1 MPRNRL
7 ILATLAFVL
16 VAAACGGGDDSTS
29 SSSGD
34 DNLPETF
41 TTSDS
46 GPEGSP
52 EVSSGADTTTDGEQM
67 DSTAPDPTSETAP
80 LDSPS
85 GTEPQDSIQP
95 EASSQPV
102 VRLGSR
108 FGWCADVQA
117 IWDAHDEALA
127 VVRVLEDAL
136 QEAQAA
142 FDAAT
147 DDLDRAEIRGVLDN
161 AAASHTNAQDAFD
174 AARGRA
180 TRYLAEARKISNRE
194 RMPEAQANAVRGD
207 ETLQIAV
214 DRAWAALLDADS
226 QLAALSAAV
235 PVGTSGDVPAPPRR
249 FTPTE
254 ILAELRDGS
263 PRLINGAAQ
272 EAAREVYSQADR
284 TLIAEALLATAL
296 EIAGGLGLTWN
307 TNPILHLTGGSVLAA
322 FDAPAYEAARS
333 ADPTAPPMLID
344 SAEIYVRS
352 ISNTLVFFENFGG
365 VSIETA
371 IEFVMG
377 ENGQEIEVPTYYQY
391 LIGEWPVDA
400 GEIALSGY
408 NERQRA
414 VYDAL
419 PVALELAREATAA
432 LQAAEEAERAR
443 LKEAEQALQDAL
455 EALATGSDAY
465 TTFKRSF
472 EESCQ

>member
-1 MPRNRL
+1 MDFNAGSSVGRRWAELLAASGQLHGRHWAGSHGRRHTTIDDPRQDA
-7 ILATLAFVL
+7 ATPDPA
-16 VAAACGGGDDSTS
+16 
-29 SSSGD
+29 
-34 DNLPETF
+34 
-41 TTSDS
+41 SDVD
-46 GPEGSP
+46 PL
-52 EVSSGADTTTDGEQM
+52 
-67 DSTAPDPTSETAP
+67 DPTSA
-80 LDSPS
+80 
-85 GTEPQDSIQP
+85 TEPQDSIQP

-127 VVRVLEDAL
+127 VVRVLGDAL
-136 QEAQAA
+136 QEVQSA

-161 AAASHTNAQDAFD
+161 AAASHTNAQDALD

-207 ETLQIAV
+207 ETFQIAV

-235 PVGTSGDVPAPPRR
+235 PVRTSGDVPVPPRR

-333 ADPTAPPMLID
+333 ADPSAPLMLID

-371 IEFVMG
+371 IESVMG

-419 PVALELAREATAA
+419 PAALELAQEATAA
-432 LQAAEEAERAR
+432 LAAAEQAERTR
-443 LKEAEQALQDAL
+443 QKEAEQALQDAL

>member
-108 FGWCADVQA
+108 FGWCSNVEGVWTHYEQTLATLQA
-117 IWDAHDEALA
+117 VEAEYDAVLGAYEAVTDE
-127 VVRVLEDAL
+127 
-136 QEAQAA
+136 
-142 FDAAT
+142 
-147 DDLDRAEIRGVLDN
+147 LDRAEIRETLNEAERSYNELHDKFQQALTG
-161 AAASHTNAQDAFD
+161 
-174 AARGRA
+174 AARQLRD
-180 TRYLAEARKISNRE
+180 ARGTYGDR
-194 RMPEAQANAVRGD
+194 PEDIAAQ
-207 ETLQIAV
+207 
-214 DRAWAALLDADS
+214 RAWAALLSADPE
-226 QLAALSAAV
+226 LAALSAAV
-235 PVGTSGDVPAPPRR
+235 PDDPDPMVAVPVPPRR

-333 ADPTAPPMLID
+333 ADPSAPPMLID

-352 ISNTLVFFENFGG
+352 ISNTMVFFENFGG

-371 IEFVMG
+371 IEFVMS

-408 NERQRA
+408 KERQRA

-419 PVALELAREATAA
+419 PVALELAKEATAA
-432 LQAAEEAERAR
+432 LEAAEQEEWAR
-443 LKEAEQALQDAL
+443 QRDAEQALQAAL
-455 EALATGSDAY
+455 EELATGSDAY